1 MKTKT
6 NYNLGELA
14 QILNAKLIG
23 DKEQTIEEYYFDTR
37 TIVCPTNG
45 LFITLKGLQK
55 SGAYYLDEAYQK
67 GIRSFLVSSIPA
79 QPKDG
84 ANYLLVQ
91 DVLVALQMLAK
102 HHRQRFTL
110 PLFGITGSNGKTVV
124 KEWLYQLLW
133 NEYNIARSPK
143 SYNSQLGVPFSVLL
157 IDEHN
162 DLGIF
167 EAGVSQPNEMQALRC
182 ILQPTTAILTNI
194 GSAHLENFLDRRS
207 LALEKIQLLEAAQ
220 EIIYPADDELIEELI
235 SSNPVF
241 DSKRRITF
249 GKSDKATVQLKQY
262 QTINGQSS
270 IDIEISG
277 VLFNIIIPFTDQA
290 SIQNALICCA
300 SIYSLNKNLND
311 YKSKFEKLL
320 PIEMR
325 LEIKEAINNSILI
338 NDAFNSDLISL
349 KNALDTLAQQSR
361 ERKVLVLT
369 DILQSKLADK
379 ELYQKTAELVN
390 PYHFTEIVLIGEKI
404 SAYKKLFKSYVRAF
418 SSTDDF
424 LRHIQHENI
433 HNEVILLKGSRI
445 FQLEKISDYIEKK
458 SHDTVLEINLE
469 HLEHNI
475 QTYRSL
481 LKPET
486 KIMAMVKA
494 NSYGIGSFEIANVLQ
509 QMKVNFLGVAIADEG
524 KELRKAGISTPII
537 VMNPEQHS
545 YATVIDYQLEP
556 EIYTARVLQLF
567 LQKLQEK
574 QISQPF
580 PIHIKLETGMN
591 RLGFKPNQLDELIE
605 ILRSTNLVYV
615 RSIFSHLATADIP
628 TEKDYAQQQFGVF
641 NSSYHYITDKIGY
654 YPIKHI
660 LNSPGIVAYPQHQY
674 DMVRLGIG
682 MYGYCEYSDFMQKLE
697 NVVQFKTVISQI
709 NEIEK
714 GETVSYGRRFTAE
727 RHSRIATLPV
737 GYADGIRRS
746 LGYGNAKV
754 NINGQLA
761 ATVGTICMDMMMVD
775 VTDIDCKAGDEVI
788 IFGENPSL
796 SKFAE
801 WMQTIPY
808 EVLTSISSRVQRVYY
823 QE

>member
-445 FQLEKISDYIEKK
+445 FQLEKISD
-458 SHDTVLEINLE
+458 L
-469 HLEHNI
+469 
-475 QTYRSL
+475 SL
-481 LKPET
+481 
-486 KIMAMVKA
+486 
-494 NSYGIGSFEIANVLQ
+494 
-509 QMKVNFLGVAIADEG
+509 
-524 KELRKAGISTPII
+524 
-537 VMNPEQHS
+537 
-545 YATVIDYQLEP
+545 
-556 EIYTARVLQLF
+556 
-567 LQKLQEK
+567 
-574 QISQPF
+574 
-580 PIHIKLETGMN
+580 IHI
-591 RLGFKPNQLDELIE
+591 
-605 ILRSTNLVYV
+605 
-615 RSIFSHLATADIP
+615 
-628 TEKDYAQQQFGVF
+628 
-641 NSSYHYITDKIGY
+641 
-654 YPIKHI
+654 
-660 LNSPGIVAYPQHQY
+660 
-674 DMVRLGIG
+674 
-682 MYGYCEYSDFMQKLE
+682 
-697 NVVQFKTVISQI
+697 
-709 NEIEK
+709 
-714 GETVSYGRRFTAE
+714 
-727 RHSRIATLPV
+727 
-737 GYADGIRRS
+737 
-746 LGYGNAKV
+746 
-754 NINGQLA
+754 
-761 ATVGTICMDMMMVD
+761 
-775 VTDIDCKAGDEVI
+775 
-788 IFGENPSL
+788 
-796 SKFAE
+796 
-801 WMQTIPY
+801 
-808 EVLTSISSRVQRVYY
+808 
-823 QE
+823 